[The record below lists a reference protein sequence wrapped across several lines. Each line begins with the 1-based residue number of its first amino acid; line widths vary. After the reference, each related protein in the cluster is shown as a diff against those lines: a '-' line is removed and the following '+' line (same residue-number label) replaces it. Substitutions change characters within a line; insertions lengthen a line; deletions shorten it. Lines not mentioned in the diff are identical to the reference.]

1 MKFTHRLV
9 LCLQLLLSSSA
20 VAAEV
25 VGLEW
30 KRMPP
35 PGLKAGDIVFRKGRG
50 MWTKYFI
57 RASTREKRFSH
68 AGIVARTGPSTLI
81 LHAEGGDL
89 TGIGNVR
96 LEDWQGFLEI
106 ASECAVYR
114 YAGSEEVGMAIASCG
129 LKRLGVPFDP
139 SFDMSST
146 NELYCT
152 ELIREAVNE
161 ATGTNVV
168 GFTVCNG
175 QGIITLDD
183 IYRRGF
189 IKTFDSCQTTR

>member
-1 MKFTHRLV
+1 MKFAHRFI
-9 LCLQLLLSSSA
+9 LCLQLLLSSFA
-20 VAAEV
+20 VAAEA

-35 PGLKAGDIVFRKGRG
+35 PGLKVGDIVFRKGRG

-57 RASTREKRFSH
+57 SASTREKRFSH
-68 AGIVARTGPSTLI
+68 AGIVARTDPSTLI

-89 TGIGNVR
+89 TGIGNVS

-114 YAGSEEVGMAIASCG
+114 YAGSEETGVAIASCG

-175 QGIITLDD
+175 RGIITLDD
-183 IYRRGF
+183 IYHRGF